1 MRSARRAGGVES
13 PRQRAGR
20 RRVSPPRWS
29 RLVEHDGIAGRAG
42 GADDPK
48 RRPDEGGLHNFL
60 VHEGLRVH
68 VLQVPDAPPRLHL
81 AVAGYGEVRSLL
93 ARGLGI
99 AGRGVAHGERD
110 VAGGHVLAGTD
121 AEARLAFL
129 EEITGRLALLGL
141 HGLVAVVAPAVPLP
155 RVERHAVARPD
166 VREPLHL

>member
-1 MRSARRAGGVES
+1 MRSARRAGGAES

-20 RRVSPPRWS
+20 RRVSPPRWF

-42 GADDPK
+42 GADDAK
-48 RRPDEGGLHNFL
+48 RRPDERALQDLL

-81 AVAGYGEVRSLL
+81 AMAGHGEVRSLL

-110 VAGGHVLAGTD
+110 VAGGHVLAGAD
-121 AEARLAFL
+121 AKTRLALL
-129 EEITGRLALLGL
+129 EEIAGRLALLRL
-141 HGLVAVVAPAVPLP
+141 HGLVPVVAPAVPLP
-155 RVERHAVARPD
+155 RVERHAVARAD
-166 VREPLHL
+166 VR